1 MADELR
7 KVNGL
12 VVDANSPYTNM
23 VYFNLSQEVSLN
35 AQQVTEKMK
44 NLGVLV
50 DPENA
55 HRFRLVTHYWIDDEA
70 VEKTV
75 SAFQEVLN

>member
-1 MADELR
+1 
-7 KVNGL
+7 
-12 VVDANSPYTNM
+12 
-23 VYFNLSQEVSLN
+23 
-35 AQQVTEKMK
+35 MK

-55 HRFRLVTHYWIDDEA
+55 RRFRLVTHYWIDDEA

-75 SAFQEVLN
+75 SAFKRALN